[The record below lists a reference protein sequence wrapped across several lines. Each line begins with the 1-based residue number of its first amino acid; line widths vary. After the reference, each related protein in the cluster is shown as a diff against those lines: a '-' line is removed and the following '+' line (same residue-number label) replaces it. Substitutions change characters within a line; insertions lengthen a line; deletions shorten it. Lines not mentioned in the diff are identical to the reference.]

1 MFGGSW
7 VVFSRVICRVPLESI
22 VIGFR
27 VFLGFRVHG

>member
-27 VFLGFRVHG
+27 VLGFRVHG